1 MVDVKLV
8 IDAAHRSIA
17 GRKDINEDCAGIFLP
32 QDEYYLENKG
42 ATFVVADGVSSAEAG
57 KEASETAVSRFIEEY
72 YHTPDTWSVSHA
84 GEKIIETLNYHLYRK
99 SHKFITEGKG
109 YLATFSSLIIK
120 GQTAHYFHVGDSRIF
135 LKAGEQ
141 SEEETGKLIQITSDH
156 TAFIERNHA
165 ILARAIGMDSRINI
179 DYGRHPVAVG
189 DSFLLTS
196 DGIHDFLDSE
206 TISQLIKDD
215 DTPEQVCD
223 RLIEAALDNG
233 SDDNISAVFARVTS
247 LPEESLDDYSA
258 KLTRLPFPPELSE
271 GMKID
276 GFTIIKE
283 IFASARS
290 QLYLVKDDI
299 TGETLA
305 MKTPSHNYED
315 DISYIDRFIQE
326 EWIGIRINNQHVVRI
341 VQPNRRKSYL
351 YYLME
356 YVDAIGLDRWIEE
369 NQPPNPKRAI
379 AIIKQIADGLQSFH
393 VNEAIHQ
400 DLRPANIMIAE
411 NGHVTIVDFGSV
423 YVAGLAELQRP
434 LGHEGAL
441 GTASYSD
448 PLYLMGKNPGVKG
461 DVYALAT
468 IAYEI
473 FTGQLPYGKDVE
485 ECRTAFDYDRLR
497 YRDAARYNPIIPLW
511 FDGALKKGVAFNLEE
526 RYGSIS
532 SLLKD
537 LTQPNPEFLNHDV
550 VTEKQ
555 ANSLVFWKLLSGF
568 WFFTLL
574 MLVYLFSQAKT

>member
-1 MVDVKLV
+1 MENVQLV
-8 IDAAHRSIA
+8 IDAAHRSVA
-17 GRKDINEDCAGIFLP
+17 GRKSINEDCAGIFLP
-32 QDEYYLENKG
+32 QDDYYRENKG

-57 KEASETAVSRFIEEY
+57 KEASETAVNRFIEEY
-72 YHTPDTWSVSHA
+72 YHTPETWSVSHA

-99 SHKFITEGKG
+99 SHKYITEGKG

-120 GQTAHYFHVGDSRIF
+120 GQTAHYFHVGDSRIY
-135 LKAGEQ
+135 LKTGTN
-141 SEEETGKLIQITSDH
+141 SEEEPGKLTQITHDH
-156 TAFIERNHA
+156 TAFIEKNHA
-165 ILARAIGMDSRINI
+165 ILARAVGMDSRINI
-179 DYGRHPVAVG
+179 DYGRQPVAVG

-196 DGIHDFLDSE
+196 DGIHDFLDIE
-206 TISQLIKDD
+206 TINQLINDQDPPDKIC
-215 DTPEQVCD
+215 EN
-223 RLIEAALDNG
+223 LIQAALENG
-233 SDDNISAVFARVTS
+233 SDDNISAVFARIKA
-247 LPEESLDDYSA
+247 LPQESLDDYSA
-258 KLTRLPFPPELSE
+258 KLTRLPFPPELSK

-276 GFTIIKE
+276 GYVIKKE
-283 IFASARS
+283 VFASARS
-290 QLYLVKDDI
+290 QLYLVEDESS
-299 TGETLA
+299 GETYA

-341 VQPNRRKSYL
+341 IQPNRKKSYL

-356 YVDAIGLDRWIEE
+356 YIDGIGLDTWIEE
-369 NQPPNPKRAI
+369 NHPPNPKRAI
-379 AIIKQIADGLQSFH
+379 AIVKQIAAGLKAFH
-393 VNEAIHQ
+393 DNEAIHQ
-400 DLRPANIMIAE
+400 DLRPANIMIDQ
-411 NGHVTIVDFGSV
+411 NGKVSIVDFGSV

-468 IAYEI
+468 ITYEM
-473 FTGQLPYGKDVE
+473 FTGHLPYGKEVE

-497 YRDAARYNPIIPLW
+497 YRDAAHYNSIIPLW

-526 RYGSIS
+526 RYASIPA
-532 SLLKD
+532 LIKD
-537 LTQPNPEFLNHDV
+537 LTQPNPAFLNHDV

-568 WFFTLL
+568 WFFTFL
-574 MLVYLFSQAKT
+574 MLIYLFSQAK